1 MGDLH
6 FSSTSLLL
14 HFDGVDGSVSLTD
27 KSLTPLAVTVSGSA
41 AISTAQSKF
50 GGASFELSGGYA
62 TVARGPNLVLGSG
75 DFTIEMWV
83 RTSDASSKTLLEY
96 GGAWNLTM
104 YQGRLYWED
113 DGSGGGVTLSG
124 VVSVNDG
131 QWHHIAVT
139 RESGIYRLFID
150 GAKDFEYTSNSGNY
164 SGQHPL
170 GIGASIL
177 YPNAPENFIGN
188 IDDLRIT
195 KGVARYSDT
204 FSVPTEAFPD
214 EGLVSAVNAYC
225 AAPSMLGDPA
235 VFASPSVT
243 PTAQRVQVWAEA
255 PSPLAPPPATA
266 SVEYEPSS
274 ITTVRFGHASAAL
287 GMPPNKTSLQ
297 AKSLYAGVFGVAS
310 SSSALQAGPVASL
323 SPAQIS
329 AVRMRVGLAASSMPS
344 PVFGVVA
351 NHFRAQVESLATAR
365 FGGATTSHISFAE
378 SLMGARI
385 GIPSL
390 LLEGLSM
397 GVSSL
402 APVQFGVLGAWGAAL
417 RPRPLHC
424 IKFGQPRLQ
433 RGTTC

>member
-1 MGDLH
+1 M
-6 FSSTSLLL
+6 
-14 HFDGVDGSVSLTD
+14 
-27 KSLTPLAVTVSGSA
+27 PLAVTVSGSA
-41 AISTAQSKF
+41 AVSTAQSKF

-62 TVARGPNLVLGSG
+62 TVAMGPNLVLGSG

-83 RTSDASSKTLLEY
+83 RTTDASQKTLLEY
-96 GGAWNLTM
+96 GNAWNLTM
-104 YQGRLYWED
+104 HQGGLYWED

-150 GAKDFEYTSNSGNY
+150 GAKDFEYIYNSGDY

-170 GIGASIL
+170 GIGAAIL
-177 YPNAPENFIGN
+177 YPSAPENFVGH

-195 KGVARYSDT
+195 KGVARYSGA

-266 SVEYEPSS
+266 SIEYEPSS

-402 APVQFGVLGAWGAAL
+402 APVQFGALGAWGAAL

-424 IKFGQPRLQ
+424 TKFGQPRLQ